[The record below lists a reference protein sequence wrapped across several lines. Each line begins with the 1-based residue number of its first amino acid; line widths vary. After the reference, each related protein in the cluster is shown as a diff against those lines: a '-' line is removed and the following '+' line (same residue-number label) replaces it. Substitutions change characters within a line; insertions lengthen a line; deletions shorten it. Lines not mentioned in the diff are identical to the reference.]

1 MQVKC
6 KLKIPTLQQAEEML
20 DEAAQM
26 NPGPW
31 VAHSRVTARAAWL
44 IAAELPDLDPEAA
57 SILGYLH
64 DIGRREGVHGMRHAI
79 DGYRFLANQGFED
92 AARICLTHSY
102 PIPVAAV
109 GSKWDGTPADFDFI
123 QDYLNQ
129 LEYDIYDRLIQ
140 LCDSISQPTGYCLME
155 KRFVDVALRYGYNN
169 YARDK
174 WQAFIEILADFEHR
188 LGKSVYSLLPGV
200 VENTFE
206 SQSLP

>member
-1 MQVKC
+1 MPVEC
-6 KLKIPTLQQAEEML
+6 KLKIPTLQQAKEML

-44 IAAELPDLDPEAA
+44 IATELPDLDPEAA
-57 SILGYLH
+57 TILGYLH

-79 DGYRFLANQGFED
+79 DGYRFLAGQGFDD

-102 PIPVAAV
+102 PIPIAAS
-109 GSKWDGTPADFDFI
+109 GSDWDGAPADFEFI
-123 QDYLNQ
+123 QDYLDH
-129 LEYDIYDRLIQ
+129 LEYGIYDRLIQ
-140 LCDSISQPTGYCLME
+140 ICDSISQPSGYCLME
-155 KRFVDVALRYGYNN
+155 KRFVDVALRYGFNPHTR
-169 YARDK
+169 AK
-174 WQAFIEILADFEHR
+174 WQAFIDIRQDFER
-188 LGKSVYSLLPGV
+188 KLGKSIYSLLPGV